1 MMRLLPLVM
10 VLLLGACGY
19 HFPGQGGSLPGGVER
34 IHVSMFDN
42 LTSEPLL
49 ENRLTTEVIDI
60 FSGRST
66 IRHVAIEEAEAE
78 MTGRIL
84 SYESSSIAYQQGD
97 QISKYRAS
105 MVVAVRLQDID
116 NQALLWDGTVRWQT
130 EYDASADKMLQGDE
144 ERRVQDELA
153 RRLAEEIFSRLLDDF

>member
-1 MMRLLPLVM
+1 MRPLLLII

-34 IHVSMFDN
+34 IHIVMFAN
-42 LTSEPLL
+42 LTNEPLL

-66 IRHVAIEEAEAE
+66 IRQVASEEAEAE
-78 MTGRIL
+78 LSGRIL
-84 SYESSSIAYQQGD
+84 SYDSRSISYRQGD
-97 QISKYRAS
+97 LISKYRAS
-105 MVVAVRLQDID
+105 MVVAVRLQRTD
-116 NQALLWDGTVRWQT
+116 NQALLWEGTVRWQT
-130 EYDASADKMLQGDE
+130 EYDAAADKMLQGDD
-144 ERRVQDELA
+144 ERRAQDELA

>member
-1 MMRLLPLVM
+1 MHPLLLVI

-34 IHVSMFDN
+34 IHIVMFDN
-42 LTSEPLL
+42 LTREPLL
-49 ENRLTTEVIDI
+49 ENRLTTEVIDV

-66 IRHVAIEEAEAE
+66 IRQVASEEAEAE
-78 MTGRIL
+78 LSGRIL
-84 SYESSSIAYQQGD
+84 SYDSRSISYQQGD

-105 MVVAVRLQDID
+105 MVVAVRLQRTD
-116 NQALLWDGTVRWQT
+116 NQALLWEGTVRWQT
-130 EYDASADKMLQGDE
+130 EYDAAADKMLQGDD
-144 ERRVQDELA
+144 ERRAQDELA